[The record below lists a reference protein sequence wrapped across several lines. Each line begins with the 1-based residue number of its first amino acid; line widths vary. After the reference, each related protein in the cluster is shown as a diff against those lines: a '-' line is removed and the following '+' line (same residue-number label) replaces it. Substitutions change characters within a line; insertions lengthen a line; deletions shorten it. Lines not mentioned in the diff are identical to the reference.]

1 MNIKYSIWVFFKYL
15 TQPRNK
21 CNMIFFQNDKYHLSN
36 EEVSKN
42 FWKCTQI

>member
-1 MNIKYSIWVFFKYL
+1 
-15 TQPRNK
+15 
-21 CNMIFFQNDKYHLSN
+21 MIFFQNDKYHLSN